1 MFEKS
6 KYALPKSLE
15 RKVTPKNYGQ
25 LIARQGKKKRKRPK
39 KIGVDFY
46 KKYFQGFKCLEPLK
60 TATSERV
67 GQG

>member
-6 KYALPKSLE
+6 KYALPKNLE

-39 KIGVDFY
+39 K
-46 KKYFQGFKCLEPLK
+46 
-60 TATSERV
+60 
-67 GQG
+67 